1 MITDTHLEEHNLALT
16 GQAVLRPCS
25 VSALP
30 EVTSVTSSQLLDI
43 KFHLLAD
50 FHSTLMGQDS
60 LLEGAY
66 VCAQSLSGSKK
77 LS

>member
-30 EVTSVTSSQLLDI
+30 EVTSVTSSQLPDI

-50 FHSTLMGQDS
+50 FHPTLMGQDS